1 MKIAVLLKRV
11 PDTGISLWVAPD
23 GSDIVQEGIVY
34 VTSPYE
40 EYGLEEAVR
49 IKEKAPDTEIVAVSL
64 GPDEAQEVLRNAL
77 AIGADRAIL
86 LKSPDYKWFDPMT
99 TAAILAETLRAENPD
114 LIFAGKQAV
123 DDNAFA
129 VPAYI
134 ACNLGLPIVS
144 YAVNIELSS
153 ADAIVTRETDWG
165 TEKLRISLP
174 CVITCE
180 KGLNEPRL
188 PALRGIMA
196 AKKKTIEIKD
206 VSGSPVFA
214 RPTLSLPPQKQA
226 GVKVQK
232 EFPQDV
238 DELLSFM
245 REKIL

>member
-11 PDTGISLWVAPD
+11 PDTGISLRVNPD
-23 GSDIVQEGIVY
+23 GSDILQEGVAY
-34 VTSPYE
+34 VTNPYD

-49 IKEKAPDTEIVAVSL
+49 IKERSPEAEVVAISL
-64 GPDEAQEVLRNAL
+64 GPDEAQDVLRNAL

-86 LKSPDYKWFDPMT
+86 LKSPDYRWLDPLSS
-99 TAAILAETLRAENPD
+99 ASILAEALKAESPD
-114 LIFAGKQAV
+114 LILVGKQAV
-123 DDNAFA
+123 DDNAYA

-134 ACNLGLPIVS
+134 AHSLGLPIVS
-144 YAVNIELSS
+144 YAIRIDLSGS
-153 ADAIVTRETDWG
+153 EALVTRETDWG
-165 TEKLRISLP
+165 TEKVKVSLP

-196 AKKKTIEIKD
+196 AKKKPIDVKD
-206 VSGSPVFA
+206 VSGSPVFG
-214 RPTLSLPPQKQA
+214 RPSLALPPQKQA

-238 DELLSFM
+238 DDLVSFL

>member
-11 PDTGISLWVAPD
+11 PDTGISLRVVPD
-23 GSDIVQEGIVY
+23 GSDIVREGVAY

-40 EYGLEEAVR
+40 EYALEEAVR
-49 IKEKAPDTEIVAVSL
+49 IKEKAPDTEIVAISL

-86 LKSPDYKWFDPMT
+86 LKNPDYKWLDPFSV
-99 TAAILAETLRAENPD
+99 AGILSDALLAENPD
-114 LIFAGKQAV
+114 LVLVGKQAV

-134 ACNLGLPIVS
+134 AQALGMPVVS
-144 YAVNIELSS
+144 FAIGIELSGS
-153 ADAIVTRETDWG
+153 EAIVTRETDWG
-165 TEKLRISLP
+165 TEKVKISLP
-174 CVITCE
+174 AVITCE

-196 AKKKTIEIKD
+196 AKKKTIEVRE
-206 VSGSPVFA
+206 VSGSSAFG

-238 DELLSFM
+238 DDLVSFL